1 MRWVQI
7 FWGNLIEVLGNF
19 SILLPFSLFFFS
31 FSHSFDDVFG
41 MFGKS
46 RTPWW
51 KKENV
56 CIKREVLEEDDEE
69 TKNVNIDSPF
79 KYIDQ

>member
-1 MRWVQI
+1 
-7 FWGNLIEVLGNF
+7 
-19 SILLPFSLFFFS
+19 
-31 FSHSFDDVFG
+31 

-51 KKENV
+51 QKENV

-69 TKNVNIDSPF
+69 TKNINVEVSGNLNFHMQVIR
-79 KYIDQ
+79 KI